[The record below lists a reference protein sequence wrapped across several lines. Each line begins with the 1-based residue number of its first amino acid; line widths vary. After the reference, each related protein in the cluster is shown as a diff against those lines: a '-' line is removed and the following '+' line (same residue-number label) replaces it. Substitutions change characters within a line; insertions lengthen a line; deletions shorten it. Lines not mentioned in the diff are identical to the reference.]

1 MNKTK
6 RGLQLSAA
14 IVSIVFSSLLL
25 FGSIV
30 ILNTLAEYVATY
42 GETNE
47 SMAAVRMIYIFVM
60 IFAISTII
68 VSSIICLKPKQDMHK
83 GLCITALVLNSILT
97 LLYIAGA
104 SWYLVFPLISAAL
117 FIAELCV
124 KNTPPAQ
131 IQSTQQEQSSPI
143 SVSNGSQ
150 DQNSAEESIQ
160 ETDVDVRIKRIKA
173 LNEQGIVSDE
183 EMKNLIMEELK
194 K

>member
-25 FGSIV
+25 CGSIV
-30 ILNTLAEYVATY
+30 MLNTLAEYVATY

-47 SMAAVRMIYIFVM
+47 SIAAVRMIYIFVM
-60 IFAISTII
+60 LFAIATII
-68 VSSIICLKPKQDMHK
+68 VSSIICLKPKQNIHK
-83 GLCITALVLNSILT
+83 GLCITALVLNSILI

-104 SWYLVFPLISAAL
+104 SWYLVFPLISAGL

-131 IQSTQQEQSSPI
+131 IQSTQEQSSPI

-150 DQNSAEESIQ
+150 DKNSAEESIQ
-160 ETDVDVRIKRIKA
+160 ETDVDARKKRIKA
-173 LNEQGIVSDE
+173 LNEQGILSDE

>member
-14 IVSIVFSSLLL
+14 IVSIVFSSLLFL
-25 FGSIV
+25 GSIV
-30 ILNTLAEYVATY
+30 ILNTLAEYVAAY
-42 GETNE
+42 GEVEGVAT
-47 SMAAVRMIYIFVM
+47 VRMIYIFVM
-60 IFAISTII
+60 LFAIATIV
-68 VSSIICLKPKQDMHK
+68 VSSIICSKPKQNMHK

-97 LLYIAGA
+97 LLYVAGT
-104 SWYLVFPLISAAL
+104 SWYLVFPLICVGL

-131 IQSTQQEQSSPI
+131 AQNTNQQPSPTSVLDGLQNQSTAVETT
-143 SVSNGSQ
+143 
-150 DQNSAEESIQ
+150 Q
-160 ETDVDVRIKRIKA
+160 ETDVDARIKRIKA
-173 LNEQGIVSDE
+173 LNEQGIISDE

>member
-25 FGSIV
+25 CGSIV
-30 ILNTLAEYVATY
+30 MLNTLAEYVATY

-47 SMAAVRMIYIFVM
+47 SIAAVRMIYIFVM
-60 IFAISTII
+60 LFAIATII

-83 GLCITALVLNSILT
+83 GLCITALVLNSILI

-104 SWYLVFPLISAAL
+104 SWYLVFPLISAGL

-131 IQSTQQEQSSPI
+131 IQSTQEQSSPI

-150 DQNSAEESIQ
+150 DKNSAEESIQ
-160 ETDVDVRIKRIKA
+160 ETDVDARIKRIKA
-173 LNEQGIVSDE
+173 LNEQGILSDE

>member
-1 MNKTK
+1 M
-6 RGLQLSAA
+6 
-14 IVSIVFSSLLL
+14 
-25 FGSIV
+25 
-30 ILNTLAEYVATY
+30 LNTLAEYVATY

-47 SMAAVRMIYIFVM
+47 SIAAVRMIYIFVM
-60 IFAISTII
+60 LFAIATII

-83 GLCITALVLNSILT
+83 GLCITALVLNSILI

-104 SWYLVFPLISAAL
+104 SWYLVFPLISAGL
-117 FIAELCV
+117 FIAELSV

-131 IQSTQQEQSSPI
+131 IQSTQEQSSPI

-150 DQNSAEESIQ
+150 DKNSAEESIQ
-160 ETDVDVRIKRIKA
+160 ETDVDARIKRIKA
-173 LNEQGIVSDE
+173 LNEQGILSDE

>member
-30 ILNTLAEYVATY
+30 ILNTIAEYVATY

-60 IFAISTII
+60 IFAIATII

-104 SWYLVFPLISAAL
+104 SWYLVFPLISAGL

-131 IQSTQQEQSSPI
+131 IQSTQEQSSPI
-143 SVSNGSQ
+143 SVSNGSR

>member
-14 IVSIVFSSLLL
+14 IVSIVFSALLL

-30 ILNTLAEYVATY
+30 ILNTLAEYAATY

-47 SMAAVRMIYIFVM
+47 SIAAVRMIYIFVM
-60 IFAISTII
+60 LFAIATII

-83 GLCITALVLNSILT
+83 GLCITALILNSILT

-104 SWYLVFPLISAAL
+104 SWYLVFPLISAGL

-124 KNTPPAQ
+124 KNTQPAQ
-131 IQSTQQEQSSPI
+131 IQSTQEQSSPI

>member
-25 FGSIV
+25 CGSIV
-30 ILNTLAEYVATY
+30 MLNTLAEYVATY

-47 SMAAVRMIYIFVM
+47 SIAAVRMIYIFVM
-60 IFAISTII
+60 LFAIATII

-83 GLCITALVLNSILT
+83 GLCITALVLNSILI

-104 SWYLVFPLISAAL
+104 SWYLVFPLISAGL
-117 FIAELCV
+117 FIAELSV

-131 IQSTQQEQSSPI
+131 IQSTQEQSSPI

-150 DQNSAEESIQ
+150 DKNSAEESIQ
-160 ETDVDVRIKRIKA
+160 ETDVDARIKRIKA
-173 LNEQGIVSDE
+173 LNEQGILSDE

>member
-60 IFAISTII
+60 IFAIATII

-131 IQSTQQEQSSPI
+131 IQSTQEQSSPI

-150 DQNSAEESIQ
+150 DQNTAEEYIQ
-160 ETDVDVRIKRIKA
+160 GTDVDVRIKKIKE

>member
-47 SMAAVRMIYIFVM
+47 SIAAVRMIYIFVM
-60 IFAISTII
+60 LFAIATII

-104 SWYLVFPLISAAL
+104 SWYLVFPLISAGL

-124 KNTPPAQ
+124 KNTPSVQ
-131 IQSTQQEQSSPI
+131 IQSTQEQSSPI

-160 ETDVDVRIKRIKA
+160 ETDVDVRIKKIKE

>member
-14 IVSIVFSSLLL
+14 IVSIVFSALLL

-30 ILNTLAEYVATY
+30 ILNTLAEYAATY

-47 SMAAVRMIYIFVM
+47 SIAAVRMIYIFVM
-60 IFAISTII
+60 LFAIATII

-104 SWYLVFPLISAAL
+104 SWYLVFPLISAGL

-131 IQSTQQEQSSPI
+131 IQSTQEQSSPI

>member
-25 FGSIV
+25 CGSIV
-30 ILNTLAEYVATY
+30 MLNTLAEYVATY

-47 SMAAVRMIYIFVM
+47 SIAAVRMIYIFVM
-60 IFAISTII
+60 LFAIATII
-68 VSSIICLKPKQDMHK
+68 VSSIICLKPKQNMHK
-83 GLCITALVLNSILT
+83 GLCITALVLNSILI

-104 SWYLVFPLISAAL
+104 SWYLVFPLISAGL
-117 FIAELCV
+117 FIAELSV

-131 IQSTQQEQSSPI
+131 IESTQEQSSPI

-150 DQNSAEESIQ
+150 DKNSAEESIQ
-160 ETDVDVRIKRIKA
+160 ETDVDARIKRIKA
-173 LNEQGIVSDE
+173 LNEQGILSDE

>member
-42 GETNE
+42 GEANE

-60 IFAISTII
+60 LFSIATII

-104 SWYLVFPLISAAL
+104 SWYLVFPLISAGL

-124 KNTPPAQ
+124 KNTPPVQ
-131 IQSTQQEQSSPI
+131 TQSTQEQSSPI

-160 ETDVDVRIKRIKA
+160 ETDVDARIKRIKA

>member
-25 FGSIV
+25 CGSIV
-30 ILNTLAEYVATY
+30 MLNTLAEYVATY

-47 SMAAVRMIYIFVM
+47 SIAAVRMIYIFVM
-60 IFAISTII
+60 LFAIATII
-68 VSSIICLKPKQDMHK
+68 VSSIICLKPKQNMHK
-83 GLCITALVLNSILT
+83 GLCITALVLNSILI

-104 SWYLVFPLISAAL
+104 SWYLVFPLISAGL

-131 IQSTQQEQSSPI
+131 IQSTQEQSSPI

-150 DQNSAEESIQ
+150 DKNSAEESIQ
-160 ETDVDVRIKRIKA
+160 ETDVDARIKRIKA
-173 LNEQGIVSDE
+173 LNEQGILSDE

>member
-25 FGSIV
+25 CGSIV
-30 ILNTLAEYVATY
+30 MLNTLAEYVATY

-47 SMAAVRMIYIFVM
+47 SIAAVRMIYIFVM
-60 IFAISTII
+60 LFAIATII

-83 GLCITALVLNSILT
+83 GLCITALVLNSILI

-104 SWYLVFPLISAAL
+104 SWYLVFPLISAGL

-131 IQSTQQEQSSPI
+131 IQSTQEQSSPI

-150 DQNSAEESIQ
+150 DKNSAEESIQ
-160 ETDVDVRIKRIKA
+160 ETDVDERIKRIKA
-173 LNEQGIVSDE
+173 LNEQGILSDE